1 MLCLHISRISDIF
14 IHRAKPVSEMER
26 SGIELHDGVERRIYF
41 IPRADTVAAPAP
53 HIQPVKYSSHAPIQ
67 EPLRLRI
74 SSP

>member
-1 MLCLHISRISDIF
+1 MLCLHISRFSDIF

-41 IPRADTVAAPAP
+41 IPRADTGAVPAP
-53 HIQPVKYSSHAPIQ
+53 HVQPVKYASHAPTQ
-67 EPLRLRI
+67 EPPRLRM